1 MAMSQLTSPRF
12 LLRMLW
18 RRLPVILLVLLIG
31 LPASVWFALQ
41 QPRLYEAT
49 AVIQI
54 EAPQVAEQLTGSAAM
69 TTSADSQLDLIQQKL
84 MSRDNLAMIVDRFGL
99 FPGQSPSLQVGFLR
113 ESVTIIKLIDPSQG
127 WRPDVQPSGLA
138 ITIRLGDPEQA
149 AAVANEFV
157 REILDE
163 AQTRSEGRAARTLDF
178 FVSEE
183 ARVSAEILAVEAQLA
198 DFKRINASA
207 LPEGLDF
214 QRDRLTSLVES
225 QIALD
230 QQLIEL
236 QTSSDRLREDE
247 LARQTDLLRQQRGL
261 ITENIA
267 QIETAL
273 TNAPEVERQL
283 NALSRELEQL
293 NAEFVV
299 ITSRRTEAAMTQLL
313 ESQDQAER
321 FTVLETAV
329 PPEFAVS
336 ASRKKIAMAGGVA
349 VLIMALAAAL
359 ILEVMN
365 ATIRTADQLEAQLG
379 VRPVIVVPNLTNRR
393 RRRARRWGGWI
404 AAILAVLAAALAAV
418 QGWVQGLIDVL
429 PLPRNAARGPSA

>member
-1 MAMSQLTSPRF
+1 MSQLTSPRF

-18 RRLPVILLVLLIG
+18 RRLPIILLVLMVG

-41 QPRLYEAT
+41 QPRLFEAT

-54 EAPQVAEQLTGSAAM
+54 EAPQVSEQLTGSAAM

-84 MSRDNLAMIVDRFGL
+84 MSRDNMAKMVAQFGL

-113 ESVTIIKLIDPSQG
+113 EAVAIVKLVDPSQT

-138 ITIRLGDPEQA
+138 ITVRLDDAELA

-157 REILDE
+157 REILEE
-163 AQTRSEGRAARTLDF
+163 AQVRSEGRAARTLDF

-183 ARVSAEILAVEAQLA
+183 ARVSAEIVEIEARLAE
-198 DFKRINASA
+198 FKRTNAAA
-207 LPEGLDF
+207 LPEGLDA
-214 QRDRLTSLVES
+214 QRDRLTRLAES
-225 QIALD
+225 QIAID
-230 QQLIEL
+230 RQLIEL
-236 QTSSDRLREDE
+236 QTSSDRLRDDE
-247 LARQTDLLRQQRGL
+247 LARQTDLLQQQRSL
-261 ITENIA
+261 ITENIR
-267 QIETAL
+267 QIERAL
-273 TNAPEVERQL
+273 TEAPEVERQL
-283 NALSRELEQL
+283 NALNRELEQL

-321 FTVLETAV
+321 FTILETAV

-349 VLIMALAAAL
+349 SLILALGAAL
-359 ILEVMN
+359 SFETMN
-365 ATIRTADQLEAQLG
+365 SAIRTADQLEAQLG
-379 VRPVIVVPNLTNRR
+379 IRPVIVVPNLTTRR
-393 RRRARRWGGWI
+393 TRMQRGGGWLI
-404 AAILAVLAAALAAV
+404 GLAALLAAAYGAV
-418 QGWVQGLIDVL
+418 QGWFAGLLDLL
-429 PLPRNAARGPSA
+429 PFSRTAASGQ